1 MTTWPRRVNA
11 DWYSIYS
18 QSSHGGTKTADV
30 HVRSRREALGTWA
43 FCRLQAAVHF
53 ILDGHPECA
62 RFILVYAFEFRV
74 RDCSNEPEN
83 AKSSPPTTNST
94 AKCQT
99 LAILSKLL
107 TPKFYHFLFSQ
118 SQSFSARISG
128 YRTCCAQM
136 GKSPVV
142 VQFQVYRYITHF
154 ISITYRLVYRFVNL
168 FANKKQPISL

>member
-1 MTTWPRRVNA
+1 MKLLA
-11 DWYSIYS
+11 
-18 QSSHGGTKTADV
+18 
-30 HVRSRREALGTWA
+30 REHSTH
-43 FCRLQAAVHF
+43 CRLLFTSSSMDTQNALDLSWFMRLSLESEAVKMNQRTQR
-53 ILDGHPECA
+53 A
-62 RFILVYAFEFRV
+62 RLRQPIPQPSAT
-74 RDCSNEPEN
+74 C
-83 AKSSPPTTNST
+83 
-94 AKCQT
+94 T

-107 TPKFYHFLFSQ
+107 TPKFYHFLLSQ

-168 FANKKQPISL
+168 FANKKQPINL